1 MKEPLMSREIIL
13 TNARI
18 VCRDRIVARG
28 TLVVRDGLIAD
39 LDEGQSAHPAAR
51 DCEGD
56 YLLPGLVEIH
66 TDNLEKHF
74 LPRPGVLWPSSL
86 GAVLG
91 HDLQMAGA
99 GVTTVFD
106 AISLG
111 AYAEKKHRREILAR
125 SIEALMEAR
134 AAGLTR
140 AEHFIHL
147 RCEVSDPAMMAMFEP
162 HADHSLVRLVSVM
175 DHTPGQRQW
184 WDVSKYVEYNKGEN
198 WSEAELADRIA
209 TLKRQQHELAEPQ
222 RRAVIDFCRQR
233 GIPLASHDD
242 ATAEHI
248 HEAVE
253 NGITISEFPLGLDV
267 AALARRHGM
276 KTIMGAP
283 NVVRGGS
290 HSGNMSAIECA
301 AAGLLDGLS
310 SDYVPSAL
318 LMAVFILAHRL
329 GLALNDTVAMVSA
342 NVAEMV
348 GLDDRGRI
356 APGLR
361 ADLVRVRDVPG
372 CPVVRQVWRGGEQV
386 A

>member
-1 MKEPLMSREIIL
+1 MKEPMMSAETIL

-18 VCRDRIVARG
+18 VCRDRIVEHG
-28 TLVVRDGLIAD
+28 TLVVRDGLIAE
-39 LDEGQSAHPAAR
+39 LDETRSSHPAAF

-74 LPRPGVLWPSSL
+74 IPRPGVLWPSSL

-111 AYAEKKHRREILAR
+111 IYQGKHERREILGR
-125 SIEALMEAR
+125 SIEALVEAQ
-134 AAGLTR
+134 AAELTR

-147 RCEVSDPAMMAMFEP
+147 RCEISDPAMMEIFEP
-162 HADHSLVRLVSVM
+162 HAGHPLVKLVSVM

-184 WDVSKYVEYNKGEN
+184 WDISKYVQYHKGEN
-198 WSEAELADRIA
+198 WSETELAERLA
-209 TLKRQQHELAEPQ
+209 TLKRHQSQHAEPQ
-222 RRAVIDFCRQR
+222 RRAVVDFCRAH

-242 ATAEHI
+242 ATPEHI
-248 HEAVE
+248 AEAVE
-253 NGITISEFPLGLDV
+253 SGIAIAEFPLSLEV
-267 AALARRHGM
+267 AGLARDSNM
-276 KTIMGAP
+276 KTVMGAP

-290 HSGNMSAIECA
+290 HSGNMSAINCA
-301 AAGLLDGLS
+301 EAGLLDGLS
-310 SDYVPSAL
+310 SDYVPAAL
-318 LMAVFILAHRL
+318 LMAAFILARRL
-329 GLALNDTVAMVSA
+329 KLALNDTVAMVSA
-342 NVAEMV
+342 NIAEMV

-361 ADLVRVRDVPG
+361 ADLVRVRDMAD
-372 CPVVRQVWRGGEQV
+372 CPVVRQVWRGGERV